1 MIPLNACIP
10 EVWRACFG
18 CMGWCHLLMFYTTLC
33 PCPVQYPAENA
44 YQEFLSQHGGTSNAF
59 TAADRACYFFDVSH
73 QYLRGA
79 LDRCMCCVCVL
90 CVHWATVCLWKL

>member
-1 MIPLNACIP
+1 
-10 EVWRACFG
+10 
-18 CMGWCHLLMFYTTLC
+18 MFYTTLC

-79 LDRCMCCVCVL
+79 LDRCMCCVCV
-90 CVHWATVCLWKL
+90 VCTLGYGMSLEIVDI